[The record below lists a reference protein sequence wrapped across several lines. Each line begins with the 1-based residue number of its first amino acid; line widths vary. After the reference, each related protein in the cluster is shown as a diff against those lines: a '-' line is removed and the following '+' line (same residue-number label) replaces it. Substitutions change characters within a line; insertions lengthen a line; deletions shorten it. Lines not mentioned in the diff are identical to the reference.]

1 MRPGRALGIVPRM
14 MAKEGYVDLGHDDY
28 EAGTMLHRLE
38 VGALGVKHRTV
49 PPSQYTSES
58 KHY

>member
-1 MRPGRALGIVPRM
+1 

-38 VGALGVKHRTV
+38 VGALGVNHRRV
-49 PPSQYTSES
+49 PPR
-58 KHY
+58 